1 MNEKSRRRELSASY
15 KQNHPEAGVY
25 RIVNARNGKVLLGS
39 AANLASMRNKLEFAR
54 STNTPSALDRKL
66 RDDVRAFGIE
76 AFSFE
81 VLESFA
87 PSPELTTTKI
97 REELAVL
104 EALWRERL
112 DPALLY

>member
-1 MNEKSRRRELSASY
+1 MNDKSRRKELSASY
-15 KQNHPEAGVY
+15 KQSHPEAGVF

-54 STNTPSALDRKL
+54 STSTPSALDRKL
-66 RDDVRAFGIE
+66 QDDIREFGLE

-81 VLESFA
+81 VLESFE
-87 PSPELTTTKI
+87 PSPELTATKI

-104 EALWRERL
+104 EALWREKL